1 MTVSRQQKLIITS
14 LLIYWPAIFV
24 LAHISIPPLVRKAG
38 VSDKILHFIAYL
50 VLVFLLWFVVSP
62 DRKVNWRRAAAWW
75 VLLITVWYGVVD
87 EVLQGFVAGRS
98 CDVRDFFADLA
109 GVVAGL
115 ILFAFFSFWPAFLV
129 VTGITIFALSNLTRV
144 NLVDLLPVTNV
155 VFHLFAYAFFAM
167 LWIRNIHL
175 FLPLKAPDLKWL
187 ILASVL
193 PTGLLLAVKVFSVIS
208 GRGGTIQDV
217 IIAAVGIAAVVITI
231 YLIGLFRCRRTQ
243 RSVGA

>member
-1 MTVSRQQKLIITS
+1 MTVSRRQKLIIIS

-24 LAHISIPPLVRKAG
+24 LAHVPIPLLVRKAG
-38 VSDKILHFIAYL
+38 VSDKILHFIAYF
-50 VLVFLLWFVVSP
+50 VLVFLLWFAANP
-62 DRKVNWRRAAAWW
+62 DRKVSWRRAAAWW
-75 VLLITVWYGVVD
+75 ILLVTVWYGVID
-87 EVLQGFVAGRS
+87 EVLQGFVAGRN
-98 CDVRDFFADLA
+98 CDVMDFFADLA
-109 GVVAGL
+109 GVVTGL

-144 NLVDLLPVTNV
+144 NLVDLLPITNIA
-155 VFHLFAYAFFAM
+155 FHLFAYAFFAM
-167 LWIRNIHL
+167 LWIQNMHL
-175 FLPLKAPDLKWL
+175 FLPLKVPNLKWL

-217 IIAAVGIAAVVITI
+217 IIAAVGIAAVVITA
-231 YLIGLFRCRRTQ
+231 YMLGLFRCRRTQ